1 MHFTTGNQ
9 SMNKLNLS
17 GKVCA
22 VTGAGRGIGRETAI
36 RLASA
41 GAHVICI
48 SKNESSC
55 GSVASSI
62 LKSGFSA
69 EHIAVDVSDAGLVA
83 DACGSML
90 SKHGA
95 VDILVNNAGITR
107 DNVMLRMSDGEWND
121 VVDTNLSSCFH
132 WTKGLLKA
140 MVKRRAGRIINIS
153 SVVGCI
159 GNFGQANYAAAKAGI
174 IGFTKSVAREVA
186 TRGITANAV
195 APGFIRTDMTNSL
208 EEAIVEKI
216 MDTIPMR
223 QLGEV
228 GDVASVIEFLCGD
241 GARYITGQVIHVD
254 GGMCM

>member
-1 MHFTTGNQ
+1 M
-9 SMNKLNLS
+9 SESDLS
-17 GKVCA
+17 GKVGV
-22 VTGAGRGIGRETAI
+22 VTGAGRGIGRGTAL

-41 GAHVICI
+41 GVHVICV

-55 GSVASSI
+55 ESVASLI
-62 LKSGFSA
+62 LKSGLSA
-69 EHIAVDVSDAGLVA
+69 EYIAVDVSNAELVA
-83 DACGSML
+83 TTCEGVL
-90 SKHGA
+90 SKHGT

-121 VVDTNLSSCFH
+121 VIDTNLSSCFY
-132 WTKGLLKA
+132 WTKGLLKP
-140 MVKRRAGRIINIS
+140 MLKERAGRIINVS
-153 SVVGCI
+153 SIVGCV

-186 TRGITANAV
+186 TRGITVNAV

-208 EEAIVEKI
+208 NESIIEKI
-216 MDTIPMR
+216 RDTIPMR

-228 GDVASVIEFLCGD
+228 DDVASVIEFLCSRR
-241 GARYITGQVIHVD
+241 AKYITGQIIRVD

>member
-1 MHFTTGNQ
+1 M
-9 SMNKLNLS
+9 SESSLS

-22 VTGAGRGIGRETAI
+22 VTGAGRGIGKETAL
-36 RLASA
+36 RLALA

-55 GSVASSI
+55 GGVASSI
-62 LKSGFSA
+62 LESGLSA

-83 DACGSML
+83 GACEGIL

-95 VDILVNNAGITR
+95 VDILINNAGIAR

-121 VVDTNLSSCFH
+121 VIDTNLSSCFH

-140 MVKRRAGRIINIS
+140 MIKRRAGRIINIS

-208 EEAIVEKI
+208 GETIVERI
-216 MDTIPMR
+216 MDAIPMR

-228 GDVASVIEFLCGD
+228 GDVASAIEFLCGD